1 MKFTFPIF
9 FSFLA
14 FLSLG
19 SNASFPVMAASLS
32 QSGLLSMEI
41 SGKGLPEMPGG
52 KVEVPSAMEA
62 PREAITL
69 KQALSLALMKNPE
82 LQSFS
87 LEIRAREARI
97 LQSGLILN
105 PVVQFEVENFFG
117 SKEFRRFDGAE
128 TTLSLSQA
136 FQLGGKRFKR
146 VRLTASERDLAK
158 WDYEAKRLDVFAE
171 VTKAFIDTVAKQE
184 RVKLAENLVRLAEQ
198 SYNTVVARVQAGKV
212 SPIDEKKASAAL
224 SLTRLEFERA
234 RHILEASKKLLSA
247 TWGSSSPL
255 FKKAEGQLILDA
267 SLPPFENFRQNLEK
281 NPDLAR
287 WASEFEQ
294 RKSAV
299 ALEEANRFPDLS
311 LAGGVRRLNEFD
323 ETAYLF
329 GVSLPIPFFNQNQ
342 GAVREAK
349 NRLLKSEM
357 EQKVAILRVHSNLT
371 EAYQRLS
378 SSFVEATTLKNEVL
392 PALQDAFAS
401 VQEGYRFGKFGY
413 LDVQDTQRIFFES
426 NNQYIEAL
434 AIYRKAFADIERLTG
449 GGIGGS
455 EGKE

>member
-1 MKFTFPIF
+1 M
-9 FSFLA
+9 
-14 FLSLG
+14 
-19 SNASFPVMAASLS
+19 
-32 QSGLLSMEI
+32 
-41 SGKGLPEMPGG
+41 
-52 KVEVPSAMEA
+52 
-62 PREAITL
+62 
-69 KQALSLALMKNPE
+69 
-82 LQSFS
+82 
-87 LEIRAREARI
+87 
-97 LQSGLILN
+97 
-105 PVVQFEVENFFG
+105 
-117 SKEFRRFDGAE
+117 
-128 TTLSLSQA
+128 
-136 FQLGGKRFKR
+136 
-146 VRLTASERDLAK
+146 RLTSSERDLAK

-184 RVKLAENLVRLAEQ
+184 RAKLAENLVRLAVQ
-198 SYNTVVARVQAGKV
+198 SYNTVVERVQAGKV
-212 SPIDEKKASAAL
+212 SPIDEKKSSAAL

-299 ALEEANRFPDLS
+299 ALEEANRLPDLS

-357 EQKVAILRVHSNLT
+357 EQKVAVLRVHSNLT

-434 AIYRKAFADIERLTG
+434 AIYRKPSPILSG
-449 GGIGGS
+449 
-455 EGKE
+455 